1 LTDFEDVEFGEG
13 FNGLNNGAGKLFPD
27 GPPVG
32 GDGIYVEG
40 PHKGLQAHGMFILDG
55 AGYGPE
61 WGIWRPDT
69 SIAKPRFTSEQ
80 IVDMAK
86 YAKAHHVALSFNLLM
101 YEDGTVWPASL
112 DAVKLFGKTVR
123 GD

>member
-1 LTDFEDVEFGEG
+1 VETLRCWGQFHYYR
-13 FNGLNNGAGKLFPD
+13 KLAHF
-27 GPPVG
+27 G

-101 YEDGTVWPASL
+101 YEDGTVSPASL

>member
-1 LTDFEDVEFGEG
+1 MLAVQPKSFRSGIKD
-13 FNGLNNGAGKLFPD
+13 
-27 GPPVG
+27 

-61 WGIWRPDT
+61 WGIWRRDT
-69 SIAKPRFTSEQ
+69 TIAKPAVTSEQ

-86 YAKAHHVALSFNLLM
+86 NARAHHVALSFNLLM
-101 YEDGTVWPASL
+101 YEDGTVSPASL
-112 DAVKLFGKTVR
+112 EAVKLFGKTVR
-123 GD
+123 GG

>member
-1 LTDFEDVEFGEG
+1 
-13 FNGLNNGAGKLFPD
+13 
-27 GPPVG
+27 
-32 GDGIYVEG
+32 
-40 PHKGLQAHGMFILDG
+40 MFILDG

-69 SIAKPRFTSEQ
+69 TIAKPKFTSEQ

-101 YEDGTVWPASL
+101 YEDGTVSPASL

>member
-1 LTDFEDVEFGEG
+1 M
-13 FNGLNNGAGKLFPD
+13 AGSCR
-27 GPPVG
+27 
-32 GDGIYVEG
+32 YC
-40 PHKGLQAHGMFILDG
+40 LQAYGMFIPDG

-69 SIAKPRFTSEQ
+69 MIAKPRFTSEQ

-101 YEDGTVWPASL
+101 YEDGTVSPASL